1 MELIFVGVG
10 SFFFGAF
17 AFVLWK
23 GTIKKVY
30 IAFFKAK
37 EINKCKEELRTLDFS
52 RIPTKKRVDF
62 YVSNFPGVEPEIIA
76 EAERLYFKQKAF
88 DDLMEYLLNFTYD
101 IDEIFT
107 TKKLFKRFEYSKKL
121 NKEHKLVKTLIE
133 HNWSEKLIKSA
144 FETIER
150 GVKKNNGKPR
160 KQPSLPRLKEQIEQ
174 DLEET
179 TSSAESGTTGESDA
193 RGISRASSNESGTSP
208 RVQGEF
214 AQSGNVQIG
223 TIAPSGE
230 STQRNKKYFN

>member
-10 SFFFGAF
+10 SFLFGAF
-17 AFVLWK
+17 FYVMWR
-23 GTIKKVY
+23 GNFKKIY
-30 IAFFKAK
+30 ISFFKTK
-37 EINKCKEELRTLDFS
+37 EIQKCKERLRTLDFS
-52 RIPTKKRVDF
+52 RIESKKRVDV
-62 YVSNFPGVEPEIIA
+62 YVSKLQDFSPEIIA
-76 EAERLYFKQKAF
+76 EAERIYFKQKDF

-144 FETIER
+144 FQTIER
-150 GVKKNNGKPR
+150 GFKKNNGKPR

-223 TIAPSGE
+223 TITPKGE
-230 STQRNKKYFN
+230 STQRDKKYFN